1 MEMSSKATDVM
12 KPIYGSTVPVLKGEK
27 FSMRILEPLAV
38 TLKEFLNS
46 YTENENKEMQGLFE
60 SYGRDVQEGAI
71 LSKIFLSLYEDVDE
85 DRNKIRMA
93 ATLME
98 KFVFE
103 VEVARPWENWDS
115 TSKIIKD
122 GNYMIFKNQ
131 VSILKDLLFKDEDF
145 SNRSR
150 LKVRNFKIKFVIARL
165 AKLVRAH
172 FGLQADLDVLVDLNL
187 AGLVVPFAKQ
197 LVVKDSKELAIIEKN
212 GETNSTQK
220 KVDKLQ
226 QTITKLDET
235 IKELGKKK
243 HAFEKKKHALDNK
256 KQKNALVKKKQALEK
271 KRQEQ

>member
-1 MEMSSKATDVM
+1 MSITRAIVFQHYRLPSNTKVMSIPLPSQIIQGKIARRMVMMESFSVTLAKKRRDLALPTYYCTDRCQYIAHPHCVVSEIIHILEEEWSKHENV
-12 KPIYGSTVPVLKGEK
+12 K
-27 FSMRILEPLAV
+27 EPLAV
-38 TLKEFLNS
+38 TLKEFLDS
-46 YTENENKEMQGLFE
+46 YTENENKEMHGLFE

-71 LSKIFLSLYEDVDE
+71 LPKIFLSLYEDVDE
-85 DRNKIRMA
+85 DRNKIH
-93 ATLME
+93 
-98 KFVFE
+98 
-103 VEVARPWENWDS
+103 
-115 TSKIIKD
+115 
-122 GNYMIFKNQ
+122 
-131 VSILKDLLFKDEDF
+131 
-145 SNRSR
+145 
-150 LKVRNFKIKFVIARL
+150 FKIKFAIARL

-235 IKELGKKK
+235 IKEL
-243 HAFEKKKHALDNK
+243 EKKKHALDNK

-271 KRQEQ
+271 KR